1 MATSAAPTGAEPV
14 GTLSASGSF
23 TGKVRHIKIAS
34 GYGTA
39 IFYGD
44 FVKLVSSGAVE
55 KDTGTTSLTPVGVFM
70 GCSYTD
76 PSTNQKTFNQQ
87 FPASTAA
94 SDIMA
99 YVLDDPS
106 VLMRMQGD
114 ATLAQTTLGNNV
126 AVVQTAGSTSIGRS
140 KNAVDSSTV
149 ATTNTL
155 PLRIIDFVDGPN
167 SSVGDSFTD
176 VICKFNSGGD
186 ATGDSCA
193 SHQYQDTTGV

>member
-1 MATSAAPTGAEPV
+1 MATSATPSGAEPIN
-14 GTLSASGSF
+14 TLSASGSY

-44 FVKLVSSGAVE
+44 FVKLVSSGTVE
-55 KDTGTTSLTPVGVFM
+55 KAAVTTAVVAGTVGIFV

-76 PSTNQKTFNQQ
+76 PSTNQLTFNQQ

-99 YVLDDPS
+99 YVVDDPKL
-106 VLMRMQGD
+106 VFKMQGD
-114 ATLAQTTLGNNV
+114 EAIAQTGLGNNV
-126 AVVQTAGSTSIGRS
+126 SAVNTAGSTTIGRS
-140 KNAVDSSTV
+140 RNALDGGSI

-155 PLRIIDFVDGPN
+155 PLRILEFVDGPD
-167 SSVGDSFTD
+167 STVGDAFTD
-176 VICKFNSGGD
+176 CLV
-186 ATGDSCA
+186 TYLPL
-193 SHQYQDTTGV
+193 SHAYETKLGV

>member
-1 MATSAAPTGAEPV
+1 MATSATPSGAEPIN
-14 GTLSASGSF
+14 TLSASGSY

-44 FVKLVSSGAVE
+44 FVKLVAAGTVE
-55 KDTGTTSLTPVGVFM
+55 KAAVTTSVVAGTVGIFV

-76 PSTNQKTFNQQ
+76 PSTSQLTFNQQ

-99 YVLDDPS
+99 YVVDDPKL
-106 VLMRMQGD
+106 VFKMQGD
-114 ATLAQTTLGNNV
+114 EAIAQTGLGNNV
-126 AVVQTAGSTSIGRS
+126 SAVSTAGSTTIGRS
-140 KNAVDSSTV
+140 RNALDGGSI

-155 PLRIIDFVDGPN
+155 PLRILEFVDGPD
-167 SSVGDSFTD
+167 SAVGDAFTD
-176 VICKFNSGGD
+176 CLV
-186 ATGDSCA
+186 TYLPL
-193 SHQYQDTTGV
+193 SHAYETKLGV

>member
-1 MATSAAPTGAEPV
+1 MATSATPNGAEPIN
-14 GTLSASGSF
+14 TLSASGSY

-44 FVKLVSSGAVE
+44 FVKLVSSGTVE
-55 KDTGTTSLTPVGVFM
+55 KAAVTTSVVAGTVGIFV

-76 PSTNQKTFNQQ
+76 PSTSQLTFNQQ

-99 YVLDDPS
+99 YVVDDPKL
-106 VLMRMQGD
+106 VFKMQGD
-114 ATLAQTTLGNNV
+114 EAIAQTGLGNNIS
-126 AVVQTAGSTSIGRS
+126 AVNTAGSTTIGRS
-140 KNAVDSSTV
+140 KNALDGGSI

-155 PLRIIDFVDGPN
+155 PLRVLEFVEGPN
-167 SSVGDSFTD
+167 STVGDAFTD
-176 VICKFNSGGD
+176 CLV
-186 ATGDSCA
+186 TYLPL
-193 SHQYQDTTGV
+193 SHAYETKLGV